1 MSNNGVNINED
12 NGDNASLV
20 YSMIKKYSKK
30 SYTSVKNISINIK
43 TKRRIYKLIRLSDEQ
58 YYLLRKN
65 SISIFE
71 DYAHLMYLSTVDDI
85 IYSSFSKM
93 YITLKELFGESGK
106 YYDDWKGSFSFP
118 FLIYFQKGEEEFGYL
133 MNLYNIRSSIEFNI
147 AKLIH
152 ADEEQFKRDVL
163 HSPFAEFP
171 REEIN
176 YFINYFVG
184 FLTGYFESIKDR
196 YDEFF
201 FKTAE
206 SNLILFG
213 YKDGCY
219 FDDQYENEEEFRE
232 AIQEL
237 MKDEARRSGSGTNS
251 DI

>member
-1 MSNNGVNINED
+1 MSNNNVNINED
-12 NGDNASLV
+12 NGDNAGLV
-20 YSMIKKYSKK
+20 DSMIKKYSKK
-30 SYTSVKNISINIK
+30 KGYTPVKNISINIE
-43 TKRRIYKLIRLSDEQ
+43 TKERIYKLIRLNDEQ
-58 YYLLRKN
+58 FYLLYKN

-71 DYAHLMYLSTVDDI
+71 DYGHLMYLSMDKDI

-133 MNLYNIRSSIEFNI
+133 MNLHNIRSSIEFKI

-152 ADEEQFKRDVL
+152 ADDEKFERNIL
-163 HSPFAEFP
+163 HKPFEEFP

-184 FLTGYFESIKDR
+184 FLTGYFESVRDR

-201 FKTAE
+201 FNTVE

-219 FDDQYENEEEFRE
+219 FDNQYENEEEFRE

-237 MKDEARRSGSGTNS
+237 MRN
-251 DI
+251 DIPMVKKTC

>member
-1 MSNNGVNINED
+1 MSNNSVNINED
-12 NGDNASLV
+12 NGDNASIV

-30 SYTSVKNISINIK
+30 DYTLVKNISINIK
-43 TKRRIYKLIRLSDEQ
+43 TKERIYKLIRLNDKQ
-58 YYLLRKN
+58 FYLLYKN

-71 DYAHLMYLSTVDDI
+71 DYAHLIYLSTVDDI

-93 YITLKELFGESGK
+93 YVTLKELFGESGK

-133 MNLYNIRSSIEFNI
+133 MNLHNIRSSIEFKI

-152 ADEEQFKRDVL
+152 ADDNKFKRDIL
-163 HSPFAEFP
+163 HNPFEEFP

-176 YFINYFVG
+176 YFIDYFVG
-184 FLTGYFESIKDR
+184 FLTGYFESLRNR
-196 YDEFF
+196 YNQFF
-201 FKTAE
+201 FKIVE

-213 YKDGCY
+213 YKDGVY
-219 FDDQYENEEEFRE
+219 FDNQYENEEEFRE

-237 MKDEARRSGSGTNS
+237 TGNEEKGLNTTL
-251 DI
+251 

>member
-1 MSNNGVNINED
+1 MSNNSVNINED
-12 NGDNASLV
+12 NGDNAGLI
-20 YSMIKKYSKK
+20 YSMIKKYSKEG
-30 SYTSVKNISINIK
+30 YTPVKNISINIE
-43 TKRRIYKLIRLSDEQ
+43 TKKRIYKLIRLNDEQ
-58 YYLLRKN
+58 FYLLYKN

-71 DYAHLMYLSTVDDI
+71 DYAHLMYLSTANDN

-93 YITLKELFGESGK
+93 YVTLKELFGESGK
-106 YYDDWKGSFSFP
+106 YYDNWKGSFSFP

-133 MNLYNIRSSIEFNI
+133 MNLHNIRSSIEFKI

-152 ADEEQFKRDVL
+152 ADDDMFKRDIL
-163 HSPFAEFP
+163 HKPFAEFP

-184 FLTGYFESIKDR
+184 FLTGYFESIRDR

-201 FKTAE
+201 FKIVE

-213 YKDGCY
+213 YKDGHY
-219 FDDQYENEEEFRE
+219 FDNQYETEEEFHE

-237 MKDEARRSGSGTNS
+237 KRNEARRLE
-251 DI
+251 